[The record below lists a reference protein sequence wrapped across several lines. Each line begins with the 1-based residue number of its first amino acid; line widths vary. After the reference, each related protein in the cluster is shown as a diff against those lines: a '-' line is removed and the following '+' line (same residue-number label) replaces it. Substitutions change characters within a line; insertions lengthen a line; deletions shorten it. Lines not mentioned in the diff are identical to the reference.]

1 MKTRA
6 IRTVFVVALFAT
18 AMAFSGCAPSRYR
31 YHYHDDYYDRGG
43 AQQAHASGFQNG
55 YNDGYRK
62 GQHEGR
68 ENDPGDIN
76 VRALEQAT
84 HGYRSWMGPI
94 ESFQDGYRDGYHR
107 GFRVGYEATNRRWGD
122 RDYDE
127 DYRW

>member
-1 MKTRA
+1 MKRRA

-18 AMAFSGCAPSRYR
+18 VMAFSGCASSRYR
-31 YHYHDDYYDRGG
+31 YRYHDDYYDRGG
-43 AQQAHASGFQNG
+43 AQQAHAYGFQNG

-84 HGYRSWMGPI
+84 HGYRSRMGPI
-94 ESFQDGYRDGYHR
+94 ESFQDGYRDGYRR
-107 GFRVGYEATNRRWGD
+107 GFRKGYEATNRRWRD
-122 RDYDE
+122 RDYD
-127 DYRW
+127 DDHRY